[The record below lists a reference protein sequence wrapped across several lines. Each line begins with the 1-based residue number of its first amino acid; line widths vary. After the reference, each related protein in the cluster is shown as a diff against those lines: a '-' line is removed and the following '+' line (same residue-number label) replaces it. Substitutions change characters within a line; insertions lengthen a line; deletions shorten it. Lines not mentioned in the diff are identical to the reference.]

1 MYDLTPLEPAE
12 VDPQLAPFLEPGER
26 VLWQA
31 RPDPAALGSGGSTFG
46 GVLTGGL
53 GLAILTGLFDSVTGL
68 SLGPQSR
75 LLPGLALVGVG
86 VVAFVVPRI
95 NRRRVR
101 VYAVTDRR
109 LLSIRGNDVYRSAQ
123 PDEILSVYTRRGAV
137 CWRELGYKDR
147 SDARTVEARYPGFHG
162 VEDPETLLRLV
173 QDWREGFSRRAE
185 AAATDYLAREQG
197 EEGDADAVGQAD
209 RGSQRVRHPAT
220 GLTVDVPAG
229 WPVTVRQDY
238 DGPLVVFGVTLLKR
252 IIRPGPERTLG
263 SGGDWTLMM
272 ARGGPDAGVGMK
284 IHDGPIPQSYDEVLN
299 DPWARRFNLKLL
311 QSNPEVEVGPFRG
324 FSVVR
329 QMPKGANL
337 QMFGQ
342 VAAPVAVRQI
352 WLARGDMHVQFMGIA
367 RLDQHDVQSAVDAVV
382 ETLRVT

>member
-1 MYDLTPLEPAE
+1 MYDLTPLDPAD

-31 RPDPAALGSGGSTFG
+31 RPDPATFGSGGSTFG

-53 GLAILTGLFDSVTGL
+53 GLAILTGIFDSVTGL
-68 SLGPQSR
+68 SLEGQPR
-75 LLPGLALVGVG
+75 LIPGLALVGVG
-86 VVAFVVPRI
+86 LVAFVAPRI

-109 LLSIRGNDVYRSAQ
+109 LLSVCGNDVYRSAR
-123 PDEILSVYTRRGAV
+123 PDEIHTVYTRRGAV
-137 CWRELGYKDR
+137 CWRELGFGDR
-147 SDARTVEARYPGFHG
+147 GNSRSAEERHPGFHG

-185 AAATDYLAREQG
+185 AAATDFLAREQG
-197 EEGDADAVGQAD
+197 EGGGDADGQTD
-209 RGSQRVRHPAT
+209 DGSQRVRHPAT

-263 SGGDWTLMM
+263 SGGDWNLMM

-284 IHDGPIPQSYDEVLN
+284 ILDGPIPQSYEEVLN
-299 DPWARRFNLKLL
+299 DPWSRRFKLKLL
-311 QSNPEVEVGPFRG
+311 QSNPEVVVGPFRG

-352 WLARGDMHVQFMGIA
+352 WLARGDMHIQFMGIA

-382 ETLRVT
+382 KSLRVT

>member
-1 MYDLTPLEPAE
+1 L
-12 VDPQLAPFLEPGER
+12 
-26 VLWQA
+26 
-31 RPDPAALGSGGSTFG
+31 
-46 GVLTGGL
+46 
-53 GLAILTGLFDSVTGL
+53 
-68 SLGPQSR
+68 
-75 LLPGLALVGVG
+75 
-86 VVAFVVPRI
+86 VAFVAPRI

-109 LLSIRGNDVYRSAQ
+109 LLSIRGNDVYRSAR
-123 PDEILSVYTRRGAV
+123 PDEIRTVFTRRGAV
-137 CWRELGYKDR
+137 CWRELGFGDR
-147 SDARTVEARYPGFHG
+147 GNSRSAEERHPGFHG

-185 AAATDYLAREQG
+185 AAATDFLAREQG
-197 EEGDADAVGQAD
+197 EGGGDADGLAD
-209 RGSQRVRHPAT
+209 DGSQRVRHPAT

-284 IHDGPIPQSYDEVLN
+284 ILDGPIPQSYEEVLN
-299 DPWARRFNLKLL
+299 DPWSRRFKLKLL
-311 QSNPEVEVGPFRG
+311 QSNPEVVVGPFRG

-352 WLARGDMHVQFMGIA
+352 WLARADMHIQFMGIA
-367 RLDQHDVQSAVDAVV
+367 RLDQHDVQGAVDAVV